1 MSGISGTKA
10 FVDSVNKTYIIPYR
24 NDTVYTSSADIKL
37 SSLDFKSAPT
47 SARFNDIHSHLRIV
61 DSGNNLLADLLGIDP
76 DMMKLIII
84 LIVLVVAYV
93 YLRPIISFFMPNTK
107 PATGGNNTG
116 GNCYDENKGGCDCA
130 I

>member
-1 MSGISGTKA
+1 MGLEAKAIIKEETKDA
-10 FVDSVNKTYIIPYR
+10 VEGGK
-24 NDTVYTSSADIKL
+24 DIL
-37 SSLDFKSAPT
+37 
-47 SARFNDIHSHLRIV
+47 